1 MKSYRVWRS
10 GFVRRWHSN
19 PDMAHTGQTNAQ
31 HQWGCAVLAMELFP
45 GEYQLLKACLLHD
58 AGEVNVGDVSAP
70 AKEAEPDLRRLLRRA
85 ECRQMEDM
93 EIDYLRHEA
102 LKFIDRL
109 EALLWVAHHNRN
121 LLGTDEWS
129 EQREWMWQTAAQLGV
144 HEKYSEI
151 IKEALGKHGS

>member
-1 MKSYRVWRS
+1 MKSYQVWRS

-45 GEYQLLKACLLHD
+45 GDYQLLKACLLHD
-58 AGEVNVGDVSAP
+58 AGEVNVGDVSGP

-85 ECRQMEDM
+85 ESKQMERM
-93 EIDYLRHEA
+93 EIDYLRHDA

-109 EALLWVAHHNRN
+109 EAFLWVAHHNRN
-121 LLGTDEWS
+121 LLDTDEWR
-129 EQREWMWQTAAQLGV
+129 EQQEWLWVAAVNLGV
-144 HEKYSEI
+144 DMKREEI
-151 IKEALGKHGS
+151 FKEALGD

>member
-1 MKSYRVWRS
+1 MIDSR
-10 GFVRRWHSN
+10 
-19 PDMAHTGQTNAQ
+19 D
-31 HQWGCAVLAMELFP
+31 GCAL
-45 GEYQLLKACLLHD
+45 
-58 AGEVNVGDVSAP
+58 NVGDVSGP

-93 EIDYLRHEA
+93 EIDYLRYDVP
-102 LKFIDRL
+102 KFIDRL
-109 EALLWVAHHNRN
+109 EAFLWVAHHNRN